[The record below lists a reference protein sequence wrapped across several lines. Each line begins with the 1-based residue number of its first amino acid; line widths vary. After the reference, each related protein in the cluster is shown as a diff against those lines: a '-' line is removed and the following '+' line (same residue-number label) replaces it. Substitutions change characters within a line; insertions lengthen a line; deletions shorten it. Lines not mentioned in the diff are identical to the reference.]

1 MHQMK
6 GGQRN
11 HSPTLFQ
18 NLPLDPATSAILKK
32 RTNFTLEVFLI
43 IFVTGIFKETNYEKW
58 KPMLMFPSRMR
69 VKFCSHM
76 VLIVFTINL
85 DQQKSGR
92 SKERQRVGKRNN
104 MDIKFVKRSFMK
116 ASGGYLIF
124 LSVLS
129 RELRAWYLP

>member
-1 MHQMK
+1 MK

-18 NLPLDPATSAILKK
+18 NPPLDPATSAILKK
-32 RTNFTLEVFLI
+32 PANFTVEVFLI
-43 IFVTGIFKETNYEKW
+43 TFVTGIFKETNYEKW
-58 KPMLMFPSRMR
+58 KAMLMFTGRMCM
-69 VKFCSHM
+69 KFCSHM

-85 DQQKSGR
+85 DQQKSER
-92 SKERQRVGKRNN
+92 SKERQKVGKRNN

>member
-1 MHQMK
+1 
-6 GGQRN
+6 
-11 HSPTLFQ
+11 
-18 NLPLDPATSAILKK
+18 
-32 RTNFTLEVFLI
+32 
-43 IFVTGIFKETNYEKW
+43 
-58 KPMLMFPSRMR
+58 MLMFPSRMR

-104 MDIKFVKRSFMK
+104 MDIKFVKQSFMK

>member
-1 MHQMK
+1 MK

-18 NLPLDPATSAILKK
+18 NSPLDPATSAILKK
-32 RTNFTLEVFLI
+32 PTNFTVEVFLI
-43 IFVTGIFKETNYEKW
+43 TFVTGIFKETNYEKW
-58 KPMLMFPSRMR
+58 KAMLMFTGRMCM
-69 VKFCSHM
+69 KLCLHM

-92 SKERQRVGKRNN
+92 SKERQKVGKRNN

-116 ASGGYLIF
+116 AFGAYLIF
-124 LSVLS
+124 VSVLS
-129 RELRAWYLP
+129 RELRACYLP